1 MMSFKAYHALG
12 GRMKKLL
19 KKLCIVQLYQLHV
32 HILESVLDK
41 RFDDSTACKQN
52 SRMHRNCEI

>member
-1 MMSFKAYHALG
+1 
-12 GRMKKLL
+12 MKKLL